1 MKTVF
6 LFLCAA
12 FILAAP
18 VRLAAHLFK
27 ASNGTWLRS
36 FGVLFVTAL
45 LVGLCVNYFPPAWA
59 SKGLFRGVVTVV
71 VGAVVSQL
79 LLGIKTW
86 QALLLALGIA
96 ALYTLGEGELGS
108 ADMSL
113 SVGASL

>member
-1 MKTVF
+1 MKAVF

-12 FILAAP
+12 FILTAP

-45 LVGLCVNYFPPAWA
+45 LAGLSVYYFPPSWA
-59 SKGLFRGVVTVV
+59 SNGLFKGSVVLVIA
-71 VGAVVSQL
+71 AVASQL

-86 QALLLALGIA
+86 QALLLAFGIA
-96 ALYTLGEGELGS
+96 GLYTFGEGELGS
-108 ADMSL
+108 ANVSL
-113 SVGASL
+113 SVGASP